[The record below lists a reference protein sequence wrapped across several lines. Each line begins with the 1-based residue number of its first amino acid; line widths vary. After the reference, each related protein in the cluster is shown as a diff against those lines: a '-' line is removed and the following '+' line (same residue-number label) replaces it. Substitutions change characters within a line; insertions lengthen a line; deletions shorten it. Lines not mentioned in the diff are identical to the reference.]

1 MRRRIGAGE
10 QHQPASPAH
19 REEGTSL
26 IEFALVFPI
35 LVMMFLG
42 LVEFG
47 EAFAVDRK
55 LTNAASAVSDLVAQ
69 TSTVTGADL
78 DDLARAAEEIV
89 KPYAAAQLRMVVT
102 SVETD
107 KDGRSAV
114 GWSYAH
120 GDGAVPR
127 QSGGSFTLP
136 QGLAEPNSSV
146 IVTETS
152 YSFAPTVGLF
162 LTGTI
167 NLSGEAFFR
176 PRLSRTVAFDD

>member
-1 MRRRIGAGE
+1 MMRRIRARE
-10 QHQPASPAH
+10 QNRPVSLPH
-19 REEGTSL
+19 RQEGTSL

-69 TSTVTGADL
+69 TSAVTGADL

-89 KPYAAAQLRMVVT
+89 KPYASAQLRIVVT

-107 KDGRSAV
+107 RDGASTV

-120 GDGAVPR
+120 GSGATTR
-127 QSGGSFTLP
+127 QSGSSFTLP

-152 YSFAPTVGLF
+152 YSFAPSVGLF

-176 PRLSRTVAFDD
+176 PRLSSTVALDD